1 MKTKLHAAETQK
13 LTVLRVFLSD
23 MNWRHALRFMTK
35 VFAIGMLLAVFG
47 ACSRGEETKTP
58 APATNPVSTP
68 TNFTLVIP
76 NAQSAPTTSAM
87 IERSYAVGKIGV
99 LHLGFPRE
107 WNDTIRRIDEGGKQF
122 DAIQFRP
129 AEGNDF
135 AIMVEVVY
143 VGEANTDKLD
153 TKAALF
159 QAGQGELAR
168 SVEKSLDIQDFQGEQ
183 ASGSYFEVTDKNFSM
198 LTPPGPDDYRYL
210 MQGYA
215 KLSGVVLTVRL
226 VSNHIANQQPAV
238 LEMIK
243 TARFARNVSGGSP
256 PPH

>member
-1 MKTKLHAAETQK
+1 
-13 LTVLRVFLSD
+13 

-35 VFAIGMLLAVFG
+35 GFSIGLRLIIFMG
-47 ACSRGEETKTP
+47 ACSRGEETKP
-58 APATNPVSTP
+58 PTNLVSAP
-68 TNFTLVIP
+68 TNFTLVLP
-76 NAQSAPTTSAM
+76 GAQSASTAPAM
-87 IERSYAVGKIGV
+87 IKRSYAVGKVGV
-99 LHLGFPRE
+99 LDLGFPRE
-107 WNDTIRRIDEGGKQF
+107 WNDTIRKVDEGGKQF
-122 DAIQFRP
+122 DAVQFGP

-135 AIMVEVVY
+135 AIMVEVIY
-143 VGEANTDKLD
+143 VGETNTDKLD

-183 ASGSYFEVTDKNFSM
+183 DGGSYFVVTDKNFSM
-198 LTPPGPDDYRYL
+198 LAPPGPDDYRYL

-215 KLSGVVLTVRL
+215 KLNGVVLTVRL

-243 TARFARNVSGGSP
+243 TAHFARNVPGESP
-256 PPH
+256 VPPAPR